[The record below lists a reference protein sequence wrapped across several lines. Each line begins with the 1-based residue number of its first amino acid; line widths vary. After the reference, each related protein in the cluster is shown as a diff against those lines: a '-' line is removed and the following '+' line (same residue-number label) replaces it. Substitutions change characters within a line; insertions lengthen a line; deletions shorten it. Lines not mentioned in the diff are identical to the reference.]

1 MVTNSAVQFLQKET
15 GMKRLVL
22 AFAIVIPA
30 LGLAACGNTTGDR
43 ALSGAGIGAGVGA
56 LGGLI
61 FNAPLEGALIG
72 GAVGAG
78 TGAHSPAD
86 QRALQRRVENQPTQ
100 RSHSSTDAGAAQCTI
115 SRGVAASGQAQGRD
129 HDRKGENEAFH
140 ARLLL

>member
-1 MVTNSAVQFLQKET
+1 
-15 GMKRLVL
+15 MKRLVL

-78 TGAHSPAD
+78 TGALTSPN
-86 QRALQRRVENQPTQ
+86 RINL
-100 RSHSSTDAGAAQCTI
+100 
-115 SRGVAASGQAQGRD
+115 GRPIW
-129 HDRKGENEAFH
+129 R
-140 ARLLL
+140 